1 MVDLKQDERVRVSWS
16 QTVGAGWKAK
26 PDPCRYASGHLVQIV
41 PSLDTP
47 LHFLGTLAF
56 PAHSNMSLTPPA
68 ESLCLMLLF
77 WNIADSM
84 WRLNRLSSLPPPTPR
99 SPPRSPTRPSSA
111 TFTPPSR
118 GTPTAFVTTPLSR
131 SSPKVRSPLLS
142 LVRTNL
148 RSQTR
153 PSPSPSTPAASPFR
167 SSLRK
172 SPAALSPAPATPL
185 FRRSLLSS
193 STGSPGKE
201 GEATSSVLSAY
212 MARHSHSPMACELR
226 ASEVRTNADSVLC
239 VSQRACI
246 GV

>member
-1 MVDLKQDERVRVSWS
+1 MSWS

-56 PAHSNMSLTPPA
+56 PAHSKMSLTPPA

-131 SSPKVRSPLLS
+131 SSPKVRSPL
-142 LVRTNL
+142 RF
-148 RSQTR
+148 
-153 PSPSPSTPAASPFR
+153 P
-167 SSLRK
+167 
-172 SPAALSPAPATPL
+172 
-185 FRRSLLSS
+185 
-193 STGSPGKE
+193 
-201 GEATSSVLSAY
+201 SSVLTFALRRDPPRLPPPPPHLPSVPPSASRPRPSHPRLQPRSSA
-212 MARHSHSPMACELR
+212 ARS
-226 ASEVRTNADSVLC
+226 
-239 VSQRACI
+239 
-246 GV
+246 